1 MEDYL
6 VPRGVGQAE
15 YIEKKSRFLG
25 GVYPVTSEQEAKEIL
40 ERVRK
45 QHYDARHN
53 CWCYILK
60 SGQKRYSDDAEP
72 QGTAGQP
79 MLNVFEREGVVDV
92 LCIVTRYFG
101 GILLALAG
109 FAERIKGGEGR
120 AGRGGN
126 FRGKCS
132 RGSGSKLPFPT
143 RFLSGQSFDRGAA
156 QEGTVEDAQYGADIL
171 MTYRIP
177 EGADERLR
185 TALREA
191 SSGSV
196 KIVASWK
203 RFSAPVKQNIQ
214 KIQSFDIFPCYRIRR
229 SESATIQANDSNSRN
244 TCSSRRT
251 RRRRRRRRAGSIRR
265 RKTRCAHATSGTP
278 TGSSTASPSGGS
290 CTRRRS
296 FSHPRETTTARA

>member
-25 GVYPVTSEQEAKEIL
+25 GVYPVTTEQEARGIL

-60 SGQKRYSDDAEP
+60 SGQKRYSDDGEP

-101 GILLALAG
+101 GILLGAGGLCRAYTKAAKDALDAAG
-109 FAERIKGGEGR
+109 ISRMQPWLRQQITVSYALFER
-120 AGRGGN
+120 A
-126 FRGKCS
+126 
-132 RGSGSKLPFPT
+132 KL
-143 RFLSGQSFDRGAA
+143 LIAA
-156 QEGTVEDAQYGADIL
+156 QDGAVEDAQYGADIL
-171 MTYRIP
+171 ITYRIP

-196 KIVASWK
+196 VPSLLEE
-203 RFSAPVKQNIQ
+203 
-214 KIQSFDIFPCYRIRR
+214 IFC
-229 SESATIQANDSNSRN
+229 
-244 TCSSRRT
+244 
-251 RRRRRRRRAGSIRR
+251 AG
-265 RKTRCAHATSGTP
+265 
-278 TGSSTASPSGGS
+278 
-290 CTRRRS
+290 
-296 FSHPRETTTARA
+296 

>member
-40 ERVRK
+40 ERVRR

-60 SGQKRYSDDAEP
+60 SGQKRYSDDGEP

-101 GILLALAG
+101 GILLGAGGLCRAYTKAAKDALDAAG
-109 FAERIKGGEGR
+109 ISKMQPWLRQQITVSYALFER
-120 AGRGGN
+120 A
-126 FRGKCS
+126 
-132 RGSGSKLPFPT
+132 KL
-143 RFLSGQSFDRGAA
+143 LIAA
-156 QEGTVEDAQYGADIL
+156 QEGAVEDAQYRAEIL

-196 KIVASWK
+196 IPSLLEE
-203 RFSAPVKQNIQ
+203 
-214 KIQSFDIFPCYRIRR
+214 IFC
-229 SESATIQANDSNSRN
+229 
-244 TCSSRRT
+244 
-251 RRRRRRRRAGSIRR
+251 AG
-265 RKTRCAHATSGTP
+265 
-278 TGSSTASPSGGS
+278 
-290 CTRRRS
+290 
-296 FSHPRETTTARA
+296 

>member
-60 SGQKRYSDDAEP
+60 SGQKRYSDDGEP

-79 MLNVFEREGVVDV
+79 MLNVCEREGVVDV
-92 LCIVTRYFG
+92 LCVVTRYFG
-101 GILLALAG
+101 GILLGAGGLCRAYTKAAKDALDAAG
-109 FAERIKGGEGR
+109 ISKMQPWLRQQITVSYALFER
-120 AGRGGN
+120 A
-126 FRGKCS
+126 
-132 RGSGSKLPFPT
+132 KL
-143 RFLSGQSFDRGAA
+143 LIAA
-156 QEGTVEDAQYGADIL
+156 QEGTVEDAQYRAEIL

-196 KIVASWK
+196 VPSLLEE
-203 RFSAPVKQNIQ
+203 
-214 KIQSFDIFPCYRIRR
+214 IFC
-229 SESATIQANDSNSRN
+229 
-244 TCSSRRT
+244 
-251 RRRRRRRRAGSIRR
+251 AG
-265 RKTRCAHATSGTP
+265 
-278 TGSSTASPSGGS
+278 
-290 CTRRRS
+290 
-296 FSHPRETTTARA
+296 